1 MVVGCRIR
9 RRRPG
14 IREQSRSGR
23 TETRIRRG
31 DGQQAEPLGFRRG
44 VWHGSFGNSAF
55 DIYKELQTGGCVYLD
70 QVHTANC
77 RRYGEPGSR
86 YAGRKSRTLRH
97 RLHRHLL
104 DTQPCRRGEMDTL
117 SYPVGKKRQGK
128 TDWCLQSQPRA
139 NQACGGD
146 SLERRGTYLCRAE
159 PLQPAV
165 SFFGES
171 RYSGLLQGERYRLLG
186 LHGIGARSVERK
198 IRYRASAARR

>member
-1 MVVGCRIR
+1 MGYGIR

-31 DGQQAEPLGFRRG
+31 DGQRAELVGFRRG
-44 VWHGSFGNSAF
+44 IWHGSFGNGAF
-55 DIYKELQTGGCVYLD
+55 DIYEELQAGGCVYLD
-70 QVHTANC
+70 QVHTADC
-77 RRYGEPGSR
+77 GRHGEPRGG
-86 YAGRKSRTLRH
+86 YAGRKPRTLRH

-146 SLERRGTYLCRAE
+146 SLERRGTYLCCTE
-159 PLQPAV
+159 PLHIVHRRKLVFWTIARRTV
-165 SFFGES
+165 ST
-171 RYSGLLQGERYRLLG
+171 SGLTWYWSKER
-186 LHGIGARSVERK
+186 
-198 IRYRASAARR
+198 